1 MLGKFIRKIESKIII
16 NRDKIFALRS
26 LPQKEKILTPITP
39 KENQNIDTNRKISH
53 IFGEM
58 TLNEKIDLISG
69 KQEFGISANPRL
81 GLQGLWCSDATAG
94 VHNHGRCTAFSSPIA
109 MAASWNREL
118 IQKVGDTIGK
128 ECRAKGVSILLAPGI
143 NIYRVPTNGRN
154 FEYLGEDPFL
164 ASELVVPYIQGV
176 QNQGIITTVKHFVCN
191 NSDYNRHRSNSIVDE
206 RTLHEIYFP
215 AFKAAIQRG
224 DSKGIMCA
232 YNLLNGVHCSESKY
246 LLTDVLRKKWGFTGF
261 VISDWNSLYSTEGPL
276 MAGLDLE
283 MPKTKYYSQRKIE
296 SLIEKGKISL
306 EMINKRV
313 VNLLRTFIKAG
324 VYGKPVSGKYLEY
337 GRKHDIIAKELA
349 QECPVLL
356 KNDNTILPLDLNK
369 KQKIVLLGKN
379 SNKTPTGGGGSSSVI
394 TYGTHSIFESIKAI
408 IGNMTE
414 LIHLPIRMNRIN
426 RSDAEVI
433 KSADHVILAVGL
445 SKLHDGEFWD
455 RDWEMPYKQN
465 HLIEKVANLN
475 PSTIVV
481 FNAGGGIETESW
493 IHKVPAVLH
502 SFYLGQNAGDV
513 IAEILFGKINP
524 SGKLPFTMAK
534 NWIDFSSVNNYVK
547 HQSKLTLKLM
557 FPGTRPKHRWK
568 SFPINYEEGI
578 MVGYRH
584 FDTNNIEPQF
594 PFGFGLSYTS
604 FKYSNL
610 RISST
615 ELSKDES
622 LDVLVDITNSGKRE
636 GKEII
641 QLYIKDLECSLI
653 RPDKELKGFEK
664 IFLKPGETKTVKFSI
679 NPTHLAFYDDEI
691 HDWRIEPGIFEVLI
705 GKSSRD
711 VELTGK
717 FNYT

>member
-1 MLGKFIRKIESKIII
+1 MQGKLIRKIVSKIII
-16 NRDKIFALRS
+16 RRDNNLAERS
-26 LPQKEKILTPITP
+26 LPQKEKALKP
-39 KENQNIDTNRKISH
+39 KVSQKLDMNGKISH

-58 TLNEKIDLISG
+58 TLNEKIDIISG
-69 KQEFGISANPRL
+69 ENQFGISANPRL
-81 GLQGLWCSDATAG
+81 GLQGLWCSDG
-94 VHNHGRCTAFSSPIA
+94 SQGPHNHGRCTAFSSPIA

-118 IQKVGDTIGK
+118 VQKVGDTIGK
-128 ECRAKGVSILLAPGI
+128 ECRAKGISILLAPGI

-154 FEYLGEDPFL
+154 FEYFGEDPFL
-164 ASELVVPYIQGV
+164 ASEIVVPYIQGV
-176 QNQGIITTVKHFVCN
+176 QNQGVITTVKHFACN
-191 NSDYNRHRSNSIVDE
+191 NSEYNRHRSNSIVDE

-224 DSKGIMCA
+224 GSKGVMCA

-261 VISDWNSLYSTEGPL
+261 VISDWYTLYSTEGPL

-283 MPKTKYYSQRKIE
+283 MPRTKYYSQKRIKKL
-296 SLIEKGKISL
+296 LINGKISPG
-306 EMINKRV
+306 MINERV
-313 VNLLRTFIKAG
+313 VNLLRTFLKTG
-324 VYGKPVSGKYLEY
+324 VYGKPVSGKFLEY

-356 KNDNTILPLDLNK
+356 KNDNSILPLDFNK
-369 KQKIVLLGKN
+369 KQKIVILGKN
-379 SNKTPTGGGGSSSVI
+379 SDPTPTSGGGANFVVA
-394 TYGTHSIFESIKAI
+394 YGTQSIKESIKALI
-408 IGNMTE
+408 SNLTE
-414 LIHLPIRMNRIN
+414 LIHLPIRKNKIN

-433 KSADHVILAVGL
+433 KSADYVILAVGL
-445 SKLHDGEFWD
+445 SKSDDSEMWD
-455 RDWEMPYKQN
+455 RDWRMPYKQN
-465 HLIEKVANLN
+465 RLIRKISNLN

-481 FNAGGGIETESW
+481 FNAGGGIKTESW

-534 NWIDFSSVNNYVK
+534 NWNDFSSVKNYPK
-547 HQSKLTLKLM
+547 NHSKVTIKLM
-557 FPGTRPKHRWK
+557 VYGTGPRHRRK
-568 SFPINYEEGI
+568 SFPIKYEEGI

-604 FKYSNL
+604 FNYSNL
-610 RISST
+610 RISSNRLT
-615 ELSKDES
+615 KDES
-622 LDVLVDITNSGKRE
+622 LDVSLDVTNSGKRE
-636 GKEII
+636 GKEVV
-641 QLYIKDLECSLI
+641 QLYIKDIECSLI

-664 IFLKPGETKTVKFSI
+664 ISLEPGETKKVKFSI
-679 NPTHLAFYDDEI
+679 NPSQLAFYDDEI
-691 HDWRIEPGIFEVLI
+691 HDWRIEPGSFEVLV

-711 VELTGK
+711 IELTGK
-717 FNYT
+717 FNYV

>member
-1 MLGKFIRKIESKIII
+1 MRGKFLRKILSEIITK
-16 NRDKIFALRS
+16 RDKIYAEKS
-26 LPQKEKILTPITP
+26 LPQKEKVLIP
-39 KENQNIDTNRKISH
+39 KVNQELDINGKISH

-69 KQEFGISANPRL
+69 VNEFGISANPRL
-81 GLQGLWCSDATAG
+81 GLQRLWTSDATAG
-94 VHNHGRCTAFSSPIA
+94 VHNHGRCTVFSSPIA

-118 IQKVGDTIGK
+118 MQKVGETIGK

-164 ASELVVPYIQGV
+164 ASELVVPYIKGVQDQGV
-176 QNQGIITTVKHFVCN
+176 ITTVKHFVCN
-191 NSDYNRHRSNSIVDE
+191 NSDFNRHRSNSIVDE

-224 DSKGIMCA
+224 GSKGIMCA
-232 YNLLNGVHCSESKY
+232 YNLLNGVHCSEHKY

-283 MPKTKYYSQRKIE
+283 MPKTKYYHQKKIE
-296 SLIEKGKISL
+296 TLLEKGKISQG
-306 EMINKRV
+306 MINERV
-313 VNLLRTFIKAG
+313 VNLLRTFLKAG
-324 VYGKPVSGKYLEY
+324 IYGKPVSGKFLEY
-337 GRKHDIIAKELA
+337 GRKHDIIAKEAA

-356 KNDNTILPLDLNK
+356 KNDNAILPLDLNR
-369 KQKIVLLGKN
+369 KQKIVILGKN
-379 SNKTPTGGGGSSSVI
+379 SNPTPTSGGGSCFAI
-394 TYGTHSIFESIKAI
+394 TYGTQSILESIKAT

-414 LIHLPIRMNRIN
+414 LIHLPIRKNRIN

-433 KSADHVILAVGL
+433 KSADYVILAVGL
-445 SKLHDGEFWD
+445 SHLDDSETWD
-455 RDWEMPYKQN
+455 REWKMPYKQN
-465 HLIEKVANLN
+465 QLIQNVANLN

-481 FNAGGGIETESW
+481 FNAGGGIDTESW
-493 IHKVPAVLH
+493 IHNVPSVLH

-534 NWIDFSSVNNYVK
+534 KWDDFSSVKNYVK
-547 HQSKLTLKLM
+547 HHSRLSLK
-557 FPGTRPKHRWK
+557 FIYPGTRPRHRWK
-568 SFPINYEEGI
+568 SFPIKYEEGI

-584 FDTNNIEPQF
+584 FDTRKIEPQF

-636 GKEII
+636 GKEVV

-653 RPDKELKGFEK
+653 RPEKELKGFEK
-664 IFLKPGETKTVKFSI
+664 ISLNPGETKTVKFTIDSSQ
-679 NPTHLAFYDDEI
+679 LAFYDDEI
-691 HDWRIEPGIFEVLI
+691 HDWRIESGIFEVLI

-711 VELTGK
+711 IELTGK
-717 FNYT
+717 FNYI

>member
-1 MLGKFIRKIESKIII
+1 MQGKFIRRMASRIVMK
-16 NRDKIFALRS
+16 RDKIFAEKS
-26 LPQKEKILTPITP
+26 LPQNEKILIP
-39 KENQNIDTNRKISH
+39 KVSKKLDMNGKISH

-58 TLNEKIDLISG
+58 NLNEKIDFISG
-69 KQEFGISANPRL
+69 ENEFGISAIPRL
-81 GLQGLWCSDATAG
+81 GLQGLWSSDATAG

-118 IQKVGDTIGK
+118 IQKVGETIGK

-164 ASELVVPYIQGV
+164 ASEIVVPYIKGV
-176 QNQGIITTVKHFVCN
+176 QNQGVITTVKHFVCN

-224 DSKGIMCA
+224 GSKGLMCA

-283 MPKTKYYSQRKIE
+283 MPKTKYYSHKKIE
-296 SLIEKGKISL
+296 KLLEKGKITQG
-306 EMINKRV
+306 MINERV
-313 VNLLRTFIKAG
+313 VYLLRTFFKTG
-324 VYGKPVSGKYLEY
+324 VYGKPASGKFLEY

-356 KNDNTILPLDLNK
+356 KNDNAILPLDLNK
-369 KQKIVLLGKN
+369 KQKIVILGKN
-379 SNKTPTGGGGSSSVI
+379 SNPTPTGGGGSSSVI
-394 TYGTHSIFESIKAI
+394 TYGTQSILESINSI

-414 LIHLPIRMNRIN
+414 LIHLPIKNKKIN
-426 RSDAEVI
+426 QSDAEVI
-433 KSADHVILAVGL
+433 KSADYVVLAVGL

-455 RDWEMPYKQN
+455 RDWNMPYKQN
-465 HLIEKVANLN
+465 KLIRKIVDLN

-481 FNAGGGIETESW
+481 FNAGGGINTESW

-502 SFYLGQNAGDV
+502 SFYIGQNAGDV
-513 IAEILFGKINP
+513 IAEIIFGKINP

-534 NWIDFSSVNNYVK
+534 NWNDFSSVKNYVK
-547 HQSKLTLKLM
+547 NYSKLTLKLM
-557 FPGTRPKHRWK
+557 FPGTRAKHRWK
-568 SFPINYEEGI
+568 SFPIKYEEGI

-584 FDTNNIEPQF
+584 FDTNKIEPQF

-604 FKYSNL
+604 FNYSNL
-610 RISST
+610 RISSSK
-615 ELSKDES
+615 LSKDES
-622 LDVLVDITNSGKRE
+622 LDVSVDITNSGKRE
-636 GKEII
+636 GKEIV

-653 RPDKELKGFEK
+653 RPEKELKGFEK
-664 IFLKPGETKTVKFSI
+664 ITLNPDETKTVKFSI
-679 NPTHLAFYDDEI
+679 NPSHLAFYDDEI

-705 GKSSRD
+705 GKSSRNI
-711 VELTGK
+711 ELTEK
-717 FNYT
+717 FNYV